1 MTGDSWGASVPGQAG
16 ALTADTSAERL
27 AELAAERPDL
37 WDEIWDHPNSYD
49 GLREWMAA
57 QYQAQQ
63 AAIQTRAQAGAAST
77 PWGQPLAAQPAD
89 SAWAAQSAT
98 SAPSA
103 LQPGQSS
110 PGQQQPKKRSKT
122 VPLIAS
128 IAVAALTLAGTGTA
142 LALTGT
148 FDRWFGGS
156 SAGTNAHTAAQVQ
169 PTAFV
174 DGAERMWTVDS
185 NELVTPMVGEL
196 GQDFSYLR
204 WAFSRVSIALFEANV
219 PPATA
224 TAVMLNPRSDV
235 SKLVMLDAA
244 TGAVDYERDLGEATA
259 NCIADTFDEEEAF
272 LCVITTGAS
281 TGSTLL
287 RITRSGEVRE
297 QHFDLSLDRAAVAKG
312 RIVLAGSERTAIELD
327 RSWNVQWQRDDLAN
341 GSFAGLDLG
350 ADRTLVRGYNGWT
363 LLADNGE
370 TIAQAEVVG
379 PYDGGEGACDARLT
393 EGGHL
398 FVASDVPCA
407 SDASGAI
414 WSGGYG
420 FGENLGGIN
429 VFSAAGDDY
438 VYASDAQGGGG
449 TRLLRFPAPG
459 EEASL
464 ETVSETP
471 GFGLLVGVT
480 GGDDPLAVM
489 IEEDRVLSVSLQTG
503 ALVAQWPF
511 SAAGESSD
519 YAENIMLGEGAVLI
533 GDAAH
538 DPRTGDVLWRLNPD
552 ARVRGGW
559 MTPAGMLV
567 LGGGCPECSTAGGA
581 FTTSTLTL
589 YATAGSGGSP
599 ATAGAT
605 GGTATIPAA
614 DIPSFV
620 PACPGDTVLLAWMEL
635 EDGWIVVCGYDALT
649 PTYVAY
655 QPGDAGTPRFSLG
668 ATKPD
673 SEKARSSVTWDP
685 STSRYVATMAD
696 GSLLTLDYK
705 IGTATLRDGATQ
717 TAVNEQL
724 RFVRYVF
731 VPMGTQVRGI
741 EDAAA
746 ESGAFDVKAPE
757 STAEDQVRYMIEVL
771 EKAYEG
777 RAMLKDALP
786 KLAGCTAGPG
796 GYSDTVAAMK
806 AVRDNRAELLQALD
820 AMPVDKI
827 PEGKQLL
834 ADLTEAITLSHQ
846 ANGEYVAWAEA
857 ANASGCATLSAAGKN
872 AADASDA
879 PKERFASRWNSVI
892 APKFGV
898 RSFDGWFI

>member
-1 MTGDSWGASVPGQAG
+1 MTGDSWGASGSEQAG
-16 ALTADTSAERL
+16 ALPVDTSAERL
-27 AELAAERPDL
+27 AELAAARPDL
-37 WDEIWDHPNSYD
+37 WDEIWDHPNCYD

-57 QYQAQQ
+57 QYHAQQ
-63 AAIQTRAQAGAAST
+63 AAEQTQAQVGTAST
-77 PWGQPLAAQPAD
+77 PWGQQLVPQSAESAQL
-89 SAWAAQSAT
+89 AQSA
-98 SAPSA
+98 P
-103 LQPGQSS
+103 QPGQQS
-110 PGQQQPKKRSKT
+110 PKKRGKA
-122 VPLIAS
+122 VPIIAS
-128 IAVAALTLAGTGTA
+128 IAAAALVVTGGGTA

-148 FDRWFGGS
+148 LDRWFGGP
-156 SAGTNAHTAAQVQ
+156 SAGTNARTAAQVQ

-185 NELVTPMVGEL
+185 NQLVTPIVGEL

-204 WAFSRVSIALFEANV
+204 WAFSRASIALFEANV
-219 PPATA
+219 PAASA
-224 TAVMLNPRSDV
+224 TAVMLNPRSDE
-235 SKLVMLDAA
+235 SKLVMIDAA
-244 TGAVDYERDLGEATA
+244 TGAVDFERDLGEATA
-259 NCIADTFDEEEAF
+259 NCIADTFDAEEAF
-272 LCVITTGAS
+272 LCVVTTGAS

-287 RITRSGEVRE
+287 RVARSGEVRE
-297 QHFDLSLDRAAVAKG
+297 QHFDLPLDRASVAEG

-327 RSWNVQWQRDDLAN
+327 RSWNVRWQRADLAN

-363 LLADNGE
+363 LLDGGGQTLAH
-370 TIAQAEVVG
+370 AAVVG
-379 PYDGGEGACDARLT
+379 PYDGGDGACDARLT

-398 FVASDVPCA
+398 FIASDVPCA
-407 SDASGAI
+407 SDASGAS
-414 WSGGYG
+414 WSEGYG
-420 FGENLGGIN
+420 FGDNLGGVT
-429 VFSAAGDDY
+429 VFSAAGEDY
-438 VYASDAQGGGG
+438 VFASDQGGA
-449 TRLLRFPAPG
+449 RLLRFPAPG
-459 EEASL
+459 AEEAL
-464 ETVSETP
+464 ETVFETS

-489 IEEDRVLSVSLQTG
+489 IEDDRVLSVSLQTG
-503 ALVAQWPF
+503 SIVAQWPY
-511 SAAGESSD
+511 SAASESNN
-519 YAENIMLGEGAVLI
+519 YAEALVLGDAAVLI
-533 GDAAH
+533 GDTAH
-538 DPRTGDVLWRLNPD
+538 DPRTGDVLWQLNLD
-552 ARVRGGW
+552 TEVRGGW

-567 LGGGCPECSTAGGA
+567 LGGGCPDCSTAGGA
-581 FTTSTLTL
+581 YTASTLTL
-589 YATAGSGGSP
+589 YATAGSGGSSV
-599 ATAGAT
+599 TIGAS
-605 GGTATIPAA
+605 GDSAIQLVA
-614 DIPSFV
+614 DEAPGFV
-620 PACPGDTVLLAWMEL
+620 PSCPGDTVLLAWMEL

-655 QPGDAGTPRFSLG
+655 RPGGDGTPRFSLG

-673 SEKARSSVTWDP
+673 SEKARSSVMWDP
-685 STSRYVATMAD
+685 ETSRYVATMAD
-696 GSLLTLDYK
+696 GSQLTLDYK
-705 IGTATLRDGATQ
+705 IGTATLRDGATHA
-717 TAVNEQL
+717 AVNEQL

-741 EDAAA
+741 ADAAA
-746 ESGAFDVKAPE
+746 ESGAFNVKAPK
-757 STAEDQVRYMIEVL
+757 STAEDQIRYMIEVL

-796 GYSDTVAAMK
+796 GYADTVAAMK

-857 ANASGCATLSAAGKN
+857 ANASGCATLSASGKS

-892 APKFGV
+892 APKYGV
-898 RSFDGWFI
+898 RSFDGWYI